1 MIFNKE
7 MTWRILLSLC
17 ALSCFYG
24 YVFFVD
30 DNLMNK
36 FFNFYFKLFSIF
48 FFDVLWLWF
57 LYSNR
62 TKDGNISYRVW

>member
-1 MIFNKE
+1 MIFNRA
-7 MTWRILLSLC
+7 MTWTILLCLIG
-17 ALSCFYG
+17 LTCFYG

-36 FFNFYFKLFSIF
+36 LLNFYVKLFCIAFIDS
-48 FFDVLWLWF
+48 LWLWF

-62 TKDGNISYRVW
+62 TKDGNISYRAW